1 MQLGSAHGARG
12 AQSLP
17 EALSEASARLGHRPA
32 ISLVLA
38 DGRQEQ
44 SFTSVAQWASKT
56 AHWLQLDHGADADLT
71 MGIVGPP
78 GWVPAVAALG
88 AWWLGLQ
95 VVTGSGASS
104 ADVVIA
110 GPGSDG
116 TVAWGY
122 AFDGS
127 GEADA
132 AMFTWTV
139 QEFPD
144 HPPAPSGGPG
154 LSALTDGATFLTQ
167 HDLLDKWRDATGA
180 AGADASGTA
189 GAAGAWLHAAAVRP
203 LLAGRPTVLLGPGVE
218 RGAAE
223 GDRVTDW
230 L

>member
-1 MQLGSAHGARG
+1 MQLGSADGARG

-17 EALSEASARLGHRPA
+17 EALSQAATRLGHRPA

-56 AHWLQLDHGADADLT
+56 AHWLQIDHGADADLT

-88 AWWLGLQ
+88 AWWLGLR
-95 VVTGSGASS
+95 VVTGSGAAS

-110 GPGSDG
+110 GPGCDG

-127 GEADA
+127 GDADA
-132 AMFTWTV
+132 EMFTWTV

-144 HPPAPSGGPG
+144 HPPVSSGGPD
-154 LSALTDGATFLTQ
+154 LPALADDAAVLTQ
-167 HDLLDKWRDATGA
+167 QDLLDEWRDA
-180 AGADASGTA
+180 AGTVGVDTSA
-189 GAAGAWLHAAAVRP
+189 GWLSAAAVRP
-203 LLAGRPTVLLGPGVE
+203 LIAGRPTVLLGPGLD
-218 RGAAE
+218 RGVAA
-223 GDRVTDW
+223 GDRVTNW